1 LSWVVSSVAT
11 RKPRPDN
18 SFRGLAVGF
27 TVLAAAV
34 AVGGIAGGV
43 FNPAVGV
50 DGGIIAL
57 VGWPTVA
64 VFLVAEFVAAVVA
77 GFAFRALNAGDGSKT
92 HEALVPAPG
101 PPDRRNDRQ
110 HGLGS
115 PHPATNM
122 TETTA
127 SGTIPDF

>member
-1 LSWVVSSVAT
+1 MAT
-11 RKPRPDN
+11 RKRRPDN

-27 TVLAAAV
+27 TVLAATV

-43 FNPAVGV
+43 FNPAAVGV

-77 GFAFRALNAGDGSKT
+77 GFAFRALNGGDGSKI
-92 HEALVPAPG
+92 HDALVPAPAS
-101 PPDRRNDRQ
+101 PDRRNDRQ